1 MNLNSKRLLTSIK
14 KLVVPSV
21 GLLVF
26 TIFTSMILFEA
37 TKVTVDV
44 TQDGQTETMSTH
56 AETVGDLVKDLGVVV
71 GEADDLSH
79 GLDETLENGMSID
92 YKQAKDIV
100 VKIDGLSSNYATTA
114 ETVGEFLREKDLSFS
129 DRDDVSFDTSDPIE
143 EDLTLSVTKAYPVVI
158 NDGGEKIK
166 VWTTGDSIESLLDEN
181 DIELSNK
188 DKVKPA
194 LNKRA
199 DENTSITVTRVEKE
213 TDTVEET
220 VAYETEKRND
230 DSLPKGEEKV
240 ISDGKEGKLVK
251 EYEITLENGK
261 EVDRKLVTEEVRE
274 DSQNQVIAVGTK
286 EPEENLVTLADKK
299 SKTTNENTSN
309 DTNKRSEKAS
319 TAKAEPKEETSEQSE
334 KKTENNESNNTS
346 DGEVMYMNATAY
358 SADCSGCS
366 GITATG
372 IDLKSNPNKKVVA
385 VDPNVIPLGST
396 VWVEG
401 YGTAVAGDTGGAING
416 KTIDLHV
423 PSHAEADAF
432 GRQTVKVKVIK

>member
-114 ETVGEFLREKDLSFS
+114 ETVGAFLKEKDLSFS

-166 VWTTGDSIESLLDEN
+166 VWT
-181 DIELSNK
+181 
-188 DKVKPA
+188 
-194 LNKRA
+194 
-199 DENTSITVTRVEKE
+199 
-213 TDTVEET
+213 
-220 VAYETEKRND
+220 
-230 DSLPKGEEKV
+230 
-240 ISDGKEGKLVK
+240 
-251 EYEITLENGK
+251 
-261 EVDRKLVTEEVRE
+261 DRKSTRLNSSHVAI
-274 DSQNQVIAVGTK
+274 SYAVFC
-286 EPEENLVTLADKK
+286 LKK
-299 SKTTNENTSN
+299 KKK
-309 DTNKRSEKAS
+309 NK
-319 TAKAEPKEETSEQSE
+319 
-334 KKTENNESNNTS
+334 NNKIYYT
-346 DGEVMYMNATAY
+346 
-358 SADCSGCS
+358 
-366 GITATG
+366 
-372 IDLKSNPNKKVVA
+372 
-385 VDPNVIPLGST
+385 
-396 VWVEG
+396 
-401 YGTAVAGDTGGAING
+401 
-416 KTIDLHV
+416 
-423 PSHAEADAF
+423 
-432 GRQTVKVKVIK
+432 